1 MLLIG
6 HRGCYYPGYNQN
18 TIRAFEKV
26 AGEGVPAI
34 EFDVQ
39 LSGDGHLVV
48 VHNLDL
54 KEVSTGKG
62 AVSRTDS
69 NTLKSLFAGDP
80 ARGEDRIP
88 FLSEVFEFFS
98 AIKADKRP
106 TLHLELKG
114 TDTGTRSGNM
124 LAEYVAAAKL
134 QYSDLLVSSFNWQE
148 LEDIKKV
155 CPELK
160 IALLDGA
167 IRRTQ
172 LILKAGP
179 EAERYFE
186 RIFAYGAEEYMLP
199 RFDSLENNLQLL
211 ERECPDRDI
220 HSVLAAEIEAC
231 LAGEYYTDQLL
242 DRACEMNAVSV
253 NVWYRSLPASFI
265 ERAHKRGLL
274 LLVYTVNDP
283 DELLAVAQLGVDG
296 IFTDYYRD
304 AALLLA
310 DYIE

>member
-62 AVSRTDS
+62 AVSGTDS

-80 ARGEDRIP
+80 TRGEDRIP
-88 FLSEVFEFFS
+88 FLSEVFDFFS
-98 AIKADKRP
+98 AIKAEERP
-106 TLHLELKG
+106 ALHLELKG
-114 TDTGTRSGNM
+114 ADTGTRSGEM

-134 QYSDLLVSSFNWQE
+134 QYSDLVVSSFNWQE
-148 LEDIKKV
+148 LEDIQKV

-167 IRRTQ
+167 IRRKQ
-172 LILKAGP
+172 LMPKTGP
-179 EAERYFE
+179 EAEQYFE

-199 RFDSLENNLQLL
+199 RFASLEENLQLL
-211 ERECPDRDI
+211 DSECPDPGLRQ
-220 HSVLAAEIEAC
+220 VLAEEIEAC

-265 ERAHKRGLL
+265 ERTHERGLL
-274 LLVYTVNDP
+274 LQVFTVNDP
-283 DELLAVAQLGVDG
+283 DDLLAVAKLGVDG
-296 IFTDYYRD
+296 IFTDYYKD
-304 AALLLA
+304 AARLLA